1 MQLIFV
7 RATRESSTIIFKN
20 TKLFF
25 MKYFTLKQMEPKFLL
40 VKERIQSLHVSIEY
54 IYVYNK
60 VVDMLNYYVLT
71 TVPPKVFK
79 EHVAIVC

>member
-7 RATRESSTIIFKN
+7 RATCAYSAIIFKN
-20 TKLFF
+20 TKIFS

-54 IYVYNK
+54 IYIYK
-60 VVDMLNYYVLT
+60 PYGCGSAY
-71 TVPPKVFK
+71 
-79 EHVAIVC
+79 